1 MSFFESLKFGRAL
14 ARISESVTGPL
25 GYPFWKFLV
34 EPIRRKVFP
43 GLLVCQIPEVVWR
56 TAPDR
61 DSGSERQRIRR
72 GESVLVSE

>member
-1 MSFFESLKFGRAL
+1 MAGVF
-14 ARISESVTGPL
+14 ISQVVT
-25 GYPFWKFLV
+25 V
-34 EPIRRKVFP
+34 RRP
-43 GLLVCQIPEVVWR
+43 GWFVNQNPELLWR